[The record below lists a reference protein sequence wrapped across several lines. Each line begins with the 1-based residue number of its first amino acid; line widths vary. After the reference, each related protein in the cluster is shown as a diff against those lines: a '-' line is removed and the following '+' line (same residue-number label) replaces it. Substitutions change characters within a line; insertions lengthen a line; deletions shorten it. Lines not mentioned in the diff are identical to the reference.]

1 MAFSQS
7 WNGGG
12 LLAGI
17 GGNNTN
23 APQVTDVNSTL
34 ALIRNNNELD
44 RSGANNTGL
53 QALQGLS
60 GVAQA
65 YQQAAQQD
73 AQAAF
78 NQAHAKAWDTGD
90 TSVLRQFAAQNPAFV
105 DQAQKAVSHLND
117 QQKSDIGS
125 LAAGMRVSL
134 SQGPQAFSKFVNSN
148 ADALNRVGADP
159 NTVLQM
165 GVTDPRQAQQF
176 VDTLGMSS
184 LGGKDYFDTVDK
196 QQGRQID
203 ASKLQET
210 IRSNQAGE
218 SLQSRGQDI
227 QIRGQ
232 NISAQNSALDRQIR
246 MAELQDKGL
255 DRQIARETNL
265 ARLDELR
272 QKQSDAQQK
281 AADARQLKTQ
291 TAQQTYDTFNTALG
305 TIAELKAAPGLGKAV
320 GLSSMFPTLPG
331 SDAANFEATLDTFK
345 AQTFLPMVQSM
356 KGMGALSDAEG
367 KKLTDAV
374 GALSTKMSETEFN
387 RSLNRIEG
395 QLRSKLSAAQKTF
408 GVPMQAATPQTPA
421 TQAPAAQGGGYSNLW
436 GD

>member
-23 APQVTDVNSTL
+23 APQVSDVNGAL
-34 ALIRNNNELD
+34 ALIRNNNEIE
-44 RSGANNTGL
+44 RSGANNVGL
-53 QALQGLS
+53 QALQGIG

-65 YQQAAQQD
+65 YQQSAQQE

-78 NQAHAKAWDTGD
+78 NQAHAKAWETGD

-105 DQAQKAVSHLND
+105 EQAQKAVSHLND

-196 QQGRQID
+196 QQGRQLD

-218 SLQSRGQDI
+218 ALQSRGQDI

-265 ARLDELR
+265 ARLDELK
-272 QKQSDAQQK
+272 QKQAEAQQK
-281 AADARQLKTQ
+281 AADAKQTKVQ

-305 TIAELKAAPGLGKAV
+305 TIAELKSSPGLSKAV
-320 GLSSMFPTLPG
+320 GLASAFPTVPG
-331 SDAANFEATLDTFK
+331 SDAANFEAQLDTFK

-374 GALSTKMSETEFN
+374 GALSTKMSEPEFN
-387 RSLNRIEG
+387 RSLNRIES
-395 QLRSKLSAAQKTF
+395 QLRSKLSTAQKTF
-408 GVPMQAATPQTPA
+408 GVPMQTAQPEAA
-421 TQAPAAQGGGYSNLW
+421 QAPAAPQGGGYSNLW
-436 GD
+436 GN

>member
-1 MAFSQS
+1 MAQF
-7 WNGGG
+7 G
-12 LLAGI
+12 GI
-17 GGNNTN
+17 GGLG
-23 APQVTDVNSTL
+23 APINYYGMIPDFRGE
-34 ALIRNNNELD
+34 ALQETQNQLGQAQLQQYKAQQQQQQAVAAQQYAFQSELPD
-44 RSGANNTGL
+44 AINDPAKL
-53 QALQGLS
+53 QALAVKYPSQIGAIRDQLQFKDAQDVS
-60 GVAQA
+60 AVSTATSDLQAAAQVGPEAVAQA
-65 YQQAAQQD
+65 LVKHAGTVQQKGASPQQLMQMYVNDPAQ
-73 AQAAF
+73 F
-78 NQAHAKAWDTGD
+78 NNFLGTVKLGALSAKD
-90 TSVLRQFAAQNPAFV
+90 QFGVQ
-105 DQAQKAVSHLND
+105 ND
-117 QQKSDIGS
+117 QQK
-125 LAAGMRVSL
+125 LALTQRGQDL
-134 SQGPQAFSKFVNSN
+134 SA
-148 ADALNRVGADP
+148 
-159 NTVLQM
+159 
-165 GVTDPRQAQQF
+165 
-176 VDTLGMSS
+176 
-184 LGGKDYFDTVDK
+184 
-196 QQGRQID
+196 
-203 ASKLQET
+203 ET
-210 IRSNQAGE
+210 AR
-218 SLQSRGQDI
+218 RGQDI
-227 QIRGQ
+227 TMRGQ

-408 GVPMQAATPQTPA
+408 GVPMQAAQPEAAQS
-421 TQAPAAQGGGYSNLW
+421 PAAQGGGFSNLW
-436 GD
+436 GN

>member
-53 QALQGLS
+53 QALQGLG

-265 ARLDELR
+265 ARLTELQ

-320 GLSSMFPTLPG
+320 GLNSMFPTLPG

-374 GALSTKMSETEFN
+374 GALSTKMSEPEFN
-387 RSLNRIEG
+387 RSLNRIEN
-395 QLRSKLSAAQKTF
+395 QLRSKLKTAQKTF
-408 GVPMQAATPQTPA
+408 GVPMQAAQPEEA
-421 TQAPAAQGGGYSNLW
+421 QAAVAQGGGYSNLW
-436 GD
+436 GN